1 MSYTPVVYFISTDYL
16 RQNTPIE
23 DNVDNDKLVP
33 YIVQAQDTYVQ
44 QTIGETG
51 YDALKSGITGN
62 TLTPQ
67 EQTFMRNYVMPLTAQ
82 YAFYL
87 AMPFIAFKAT
97 NKSLSKE
104 SSEYSQ
110 PVELEE
116 LKFLRS
122 NVKDVAEFYQRRMVK
137 WLLDHPG
144 TFWWFDHP
152 NALDNLPKT
161 PQSYFG
167 GIYMPFGYGWGTV
180 PSWQEPFGS
189 TDPCTGCGGWVK
201 NNNGYF

>member
-1 MSYTPVVYFISTDYL
+1 MSYTPVVYFISTTYL

-23 DNVDNDKLVP
+23 DNVDDDKIVP
-33 YIVQAQDTYVQ
+33 YIVQAQDTYLQ

-51 YDALKSGITGN
+51 YNALKTAVQNN
-62 TLTPQ
+62 TLTND
-67 EQTFMRNYVMPLTAQ
+67 EQTFMRNYVQPLVAQ
-82 YAFYL
+82 YSFYL

-97 NKSLSKE
+97 NKSVSKE
-104 SSEYSQ
+104 SSEFST

-144 TFWWFDHP
+144 TFTWYDNP

-161 PQSYFG
+161 PQSYFS
-167 GIYMPFGYGWGTV
+167 GIYMPFGYGYGTI
-180 PSWQEPFGS
+180 PTWQEPYGP
-189 TDPCTGCGGWVK
+189 TDPCSGCGGFIK
-201 NNNGYF
+201 NTGYY